1 MSSDIEHHRIDE
13 LDIAVLR
20 RGGENVGRPPLVF
33 LHGLGDSSII
43 TFERIATHPA
53 LADYPTVLIDLPG
66 FGHSTAP
73 DSWPAT
79 MEHHAEAIAILLERL
94 GLERSPIVGH
104 SMGGSLALM
113 VATRRPGN
121 VSRLILA
128 EPLLKREHS
137 ELAASLAKRNE
148 QDFVSRGFDMLL
160 RATRRQAARGD
171 KAAQGFL
178 VPLQHASPAIMHRS
192 AASLLADRSPS
203 FLSLLETLPMGK
215 TLLIGARTDVDPG
228 VIPPGVFLLRIPEA
242 GHSMMSENP
251 DAFASAIACALQA
264 AEESM

>member
-1 MSSDIEHHRIDE
+1 MPPGIEHHRIDE
-13 LDIAVLR
+13 LDVAVLR
-20 RGGENVGRPPLVF
+20 RNPGSGNRPPLIF

-43 TFERIATHPA
+43 TFDRIATQPA
-53 LADYPTVLIDLPG
+53 LARYPTLLIDLPG

-79 MEHHAEAIAILLERL
+79 MEHHADVVAILLEQL
-94 GLERSPIVGH
+94 NLDHSPIVGH

-113 VATRRPGN
+113 VAARRPRN

-137 ELAASLAKRNE
+137 ELAASLARRSE

-178 VPLQHASPAIMHRS
+178 IPLQHANPVIMHRS
-192 AASLLADRSPS
+192 ASSLLADRTPP
-203 FLSLLETLPMGK
+203 FLSLLEMLPMDK
-215 TLLIGARTDVDPG
+215 TLLLGARTNVEPSP
-228 VIPPGVFLLRIPEA
+228 VPPGVSLLRIPDA

-251 DAFASAIACALQA
+251 DGFAHAIARALQNP
-264 AEESM
+264 EE